1 MKRQRYQY
9 QLRKKGQHST
19 LTETRLQAL
28 QKIGF
33 VWESHSSSW
42 HKNYCALQDFKTTC
56 GHVNV
61 PNANKSLSAWCKH
74 QRREWRKFVKGQRSR
89 INPDRIAKLEAL
101 GFKWDPRGLC

>member
-42 HKNYCALQDFKTTC
+42 HKNYAALIDFKTNC

-61 PNANKSLSAWCKH
+61 PNANKSLSALCKH

-89 INPDRIAKLEAL
+89 INPERIAKLEAL